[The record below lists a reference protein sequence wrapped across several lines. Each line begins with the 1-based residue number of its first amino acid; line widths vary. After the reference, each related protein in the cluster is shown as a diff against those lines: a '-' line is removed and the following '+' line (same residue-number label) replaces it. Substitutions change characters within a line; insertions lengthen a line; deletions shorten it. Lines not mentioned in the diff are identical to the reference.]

1 MLEQIEL
8 ELKEINTNKTKV
20 GTLLAEAFKQRDE
33 MIKMQGKV
41 EETIIKL
48 QEEERKILKKE
59 EKLLATKE
67 ILGGYEV
74 QGVIDVEEAI
84 E

>member
-1 MLEQIEL
+1 MLKQIEL
-8 ELKEINTNKTKV
+8 ELKEMEANKTKV

-48 QEEERKILKKE
+48 QEEERKILEKE
-59 EKLLATKE
+59 AKLLATQE
-67 ILGGYEV
+67 ILGGYEA